1 VHERPQL
8 LHDAGVTVA
17 VTLVV
22 VVFIVVFFL

>member
-1 VHERPQL
+1 MHERPQL